1 MTMKIK
7 SLLIINTKEMKS
19 LCVNNV
25 LSFKEFKPLQKG
37 LFSFTSM
44 KKNATL
50 TGPLLISGNK
60 FSTFTFK
67 SSCANIVKR
76 FMMSSSG
83 GRNPKLPASPPS
95 EKKTPSSMYSQK
107 DLENGAEGCK
117 VPLLDLYTP
126 STTPY
131 SFKQPSGSASIPT
144 VASAN
149 SNSQINATK
158 TSADNALKNVRD
170 HLPQIPS
177 VPASVIEQ
185 KVQPSSPIKS
195 KVSFGLGHAAYIN
208 RTSTQ
213 RSGAPQKSLTEP
225 APQINAQDDNPLEN
239 PDFLVTGPTPPTPP
253 PPLPSHPIIK
263 SVIHSFVE
271 ELEEKVQDRKNRAA
285 EIKEKFKA
293 LEEKNLYDPERN
305 LLKADFYTHLEKK
318 ISKDKVIPIEV
329 ALTETQITIG
339 LLAINDT
346 NNTIF
351 LGGKHT
357 HVMVIYTIINGHKIV
372 GGYLTSQKNTDHIL
386 LSETQPFPR
395 DDGKPSQIPQYFKPI
410 KPFIVNDNDIEALPE
425 ETQQLGKAYIQ
436 QDEIQ
441 HKLHN
446 AFNKKIALLA
456 NTITV
461 YNGQGITLEDIDFV
475 LQESNKAAQ
484 LWAENHFQRYK
495 IKLQISET
503 NAKEWLKKME
513 SNNKAA
519 YPYLKKLIDEKYNT

>member
-177 VPASVIEQ
+177 VPTSVIEQ
-185 KVQPSSPIKS
+185 KVQPSSPIKA
-195 KVSFGLGHAAYIN
+195 KVSFGLGHVAYANLQQKDLAQSGKPYTTIITEATTIAKLSPEQLLVEMKN
-208 RTSTQ
+208 RELI
-213 RSGAPQKSLTEP
+213 REVDNKSAIL
-225 APQINAQDDNPLEN
+225 IKLQDDSSYLLGSSKNNVKLSVVGLAYYEAISSKKECFDFNVQEN
-239 PDFLVTGPTPPTPP
+239 INSLQESNLMIIVPPKSTDNIFIDTGIQK
-253 PPLPSHPIIK
+253 H
-263 SVIHSFVE
+263 
-271 ELEEKVQDRKNRAA
+271 
-285 EIKEKFKA
+285 
-293 LEEKNLYDPERN
+293 
-305 LLKADFYTHLEKK
+305 LL
-318 ISKDKVIPIEV
+318 
-329 ALTETQITIG
+329 
-339 LLAINDT
+339 
-346 NNTIF
+346 
-351 LGGKHT
+351 
-357 HVMVIYTIINGHKIV
+357 VIYNSATDKYFAV
-372 GGYLTSQKNTDHIL
+372 GYLTSKKGTEFFSPQQFKAFQDQQEN
-386 LSETQPFPR
+386 S
-395 DDGKPSQIPQYFKPI
+395 PSKSHKQQYFKGLENPI
-410 KPFIVNDNDIEALPE
+410 QIKKEDIKRAKWDKE
-425 ETQQLGKAYIQ
+425 YIQ
-436 QDEIQ
+436 SLPTNTYKEMITSLWADLKEKKFQIFENAGLTMEDGIRMCQQYDTIVRNKSKHPLTAKQIQ
-441 HKLHN
+441 LNEENKQKQLKN
-446 AFNKKIALLA
+446 LKKKI
-456 NTITV
+456 T
-461 YNGQGITLEDIDFV
+461 GDHD
-475 LQESNKAAQ
+475 
-484 LWAENHFQRYK
+484 ENPF
-495 IKLQISET
+495 
-503 NAKEWLKKME
+503 
-513 SNNKAA
+513 
-519 YPYLKKLIDEKYNT
+519 